1 MTTTQNVAK
10 NTFLLTI
17 GLLSGRLLALFV
29 IKKMAPI
36 LGPEGVGIWGFAN
49 DLTIIL
55 LVITNFGLGTLLTRE
70 VTKARGMTLPIFWAA
85 LRIRWLLGSICYLA
99 LIAYLYGKGYAPLT
113 RAAVLVTGLALFV
126 ETTSMACD
134 AVLQAHEKVQYQ
146 ALGQLVSGVAYFG
159 LAYWWL
165 EAGYGVMGVV
175 WANLA
180 SRLARLLVMAPLM
193 LVKTGPWRWRGPSD
207 DSAPNLRW
215 MLTLGLPLFLSTTFG
230 IVSYKVDTV
239 MLNHLLGEVVTG
251 IYVLGHRALDYLL
264 YLPNIF
270 ATALFPVLTRY
281 TMQSSAD
288 ARRLG
293 ERALL
298 YMLVLMLPLTF
309 LVMAVAGPVIRWF
322 DNSPD
327 FFDSVPV
334 LQIVVWGVPFQAVN
348 TILNRLLFVAEK
360 ERTFIT
366 IGLVTMVTNVVLNLL
381 LIPRYSYFGAA
392 AATVASLALSFA
404 LHLGYVMRTDVKP
417 ALLRTFGGP
426 LFALAVTWLVLRTAS
441 LALGIGG
448 DAGILLL
455 PVDRGWRPFLAMS
468 GAAMA
473 TYVAALLAGR
483 VLRGSD
489 LQLLAQLW
497 RRPLPPGMR

>member
-1 MTTTQNVAK
+1 VVVSTTQNVAK
-10 NTFLLTI
+10 NTVLLTV

-55 LVITNFGLGTLLTRE
+55 LVVTNFGLGTLLTRE

-85 LRIRWLLGSICYLA
+85 LRIRWLLGLLCYLA
-99 LIAYLYGKGYAPLT
+99 LVAYLYGKGYAPLT

-146 ALGQLVSGVAYFG
+146 ALGQLVSGLVYFG

-165 EAGYGVMGVV
+165 DAGYGVMGVV

-180 SRLARLLVMAPLM
+180 SRVARLLVMAPLM
-193 LVKTGPWRWRGPSD
+193 LVKTGPWRWRVPDGGPT
-207 DSAPNLRW
+207 PNLRW
-215 MLTLGLPLFLSTTFG
+215 MLGLGLPLFLSTTFG

-239 MLNHLLGEVVTG
+239 MLNHMLGEVATG

-281 TMQSSAD
+281 GMQSATD

-293 ERALL
+293 DRALL
-298 YMLVLMLPLTF
+298 YMLATMLPLTF
-309 LVMAVAGPVIRWF
+309 FVMAVAEPVIHWF
-322 DNSPD
+322 DPSPR
-327 FFDSVPV
+327 FADSVPV

-348 TILNRLLFVAEK
+348 TILNRLLFVAER
-360 ERTFIT
+360 ERRSS
-366 IGLVTMVTNVVLNLL
+366 
-381 LIPRYSYFGAA
+381 PSAW
-392 AATVASLALSFA
+392 S
-404 LHLGYVMRTDVKP
+404 P
-417 ALLRTFGGP
+417 
-426 LFALAVTWLVLRTAS
+426 
-441 LALGIGG
+441 
-448 DAGILLL
+448 
-455 PVDRGWRPFLAMS
+455 
-468 GAAMA
+468 
-473 TYVAALLAGR
+473 
-483 VLRGSD
+483 
-489 LQLLAQLW
+489 
-497 RRPLPPGMR
+497 